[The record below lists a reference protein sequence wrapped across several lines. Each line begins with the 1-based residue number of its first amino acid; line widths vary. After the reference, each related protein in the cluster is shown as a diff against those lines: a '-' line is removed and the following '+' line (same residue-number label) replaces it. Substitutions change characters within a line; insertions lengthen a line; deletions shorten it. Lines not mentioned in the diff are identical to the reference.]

1 MGGLFADAAEKS
13 ANAIGR
19 RGYLFDN
26 FLELLD
32 CLPRFDEDFFLDLDL
47 EEPVRETTAA
57 PETYVSEPAVEAETV
72 AAVEV
77 PEPSPEPSYEYET
90 VAESQQWAILPEPP
104 PAEVAPPVAI
114 EEQQSAAPAPEAN
127 VGLSAEAIDAIARR
141 VVEQLSDKVVR
152 EIAWEVVPELAELL
166 IKQRLEEQK

>member
-1 MGGLFADAAEKS
+1 MIRRPPRSTLFPYTTLFRS
-13 ANAIGR
+13 
-19 RGYLFDN
+19 GYAS
-26 FLELLD
+26 EAQM
-32 CLPRFDEDFFLDLDL
+32 EDK
-47 EEPVRETTAA
+47 P
-57 PETYVSEPAVEAETV
+57 V
-72 AAVEV
+72 AAAEV

-90 VAESQQWAILPEPP
+90 VAETQQWAILPEPP

-114 EEQQSAAPAPEAN
+114 EEQQSAVPAPEAN

-166 IKQRLEEQK
+166 IKQRLEEPKSVCFKG